1 MRHFLLAILAISLCS
16 AVLVEGEVI
25 SANTFDLVPDAVVKL
40 SGPTTVQQVAENGT
54 FSFDVPEG
62 DYELSAYQYDGST
75 VSLFAKE
82 SLHVGTEKIWFVAV
96 LFPPS
101 EFEEELLPLME
112 EPEGVEVPEQP
123 QQDPLLLYI
132 VILLLLVILAFLAF
146 LFLRSGKPKEYPKGP
161 FPGAEEATK
170 PPSASPAKELDDEER
185 RVLQILEESE
195 GMRTQ
200 KELREILNCTDAKM
214 SLLLSSL
221 EARGLVKRIKRG
233 RENIVKT
240 R

>member
-1 MRHFLLAILAISLCS
+1 MRPLLLALLAVSLCS
-16 AVLVEGEVI
+16 AVLVEGEII
-25 SANTFDLVPDAVVKL
+25 SANTFDLVQDAVVKL

-54 FSFDVPEG
+54 FSFDVPQG
-62 DYELSAYQYDGST
+62 DYELSAYQYSGGA

-82 SLHVGTEKIWFVAV
+82 PLRVGAEKIWFVAV

-112 EPEGVEVPEQP
+112 EPELVEVPEP
-123 QQDPLLLYI
+123 QDSLLLYI
-132 VILLLLVILAFLAF
+132 VISLLLVIIALLAF

-161 FPGAEEATK
+161 FPGAEEIQK
-170 PPSASPAKELDDEER
+170 PPALELDGEEK
-185 RVLQILEESE
+185 RVLQVLGESE

-233 RENIVKT
+233 RENIVKL